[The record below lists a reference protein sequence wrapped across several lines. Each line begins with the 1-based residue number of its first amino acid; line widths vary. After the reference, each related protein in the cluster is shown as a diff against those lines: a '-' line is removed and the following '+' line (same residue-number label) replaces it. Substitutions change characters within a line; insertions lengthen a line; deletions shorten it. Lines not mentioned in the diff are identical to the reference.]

1 MNFLLMNC
9 DLVPEDELLT
19 IRDKA
24 LGAVSG
30 ASYLTGRGRWW
41 TKFQRGA
48 QSDLQPLMLTS
59 R

>member
-1 MNFLLMNC
+1 MNFLLMTC

-24 LGAVSG
+24 LGAING
-30 ASYLTGRGRWW
+30 ASYLIGKGRWW
-41 TKFQRGA
+41 TKFQHGA
-48 QSDLQPLMLTS
+48 QRDLQPLMLTS